1 MSVGSTVRI
10 ISTSTLVAI
19 DDKYRGDLDP
29 VKCFCECMSAWL
41 REEDKVKDKD
51 GPSWLPLVSALDTIG
66 YYTVLLIHIHSL
78 LFVLLN
84 NSIAR

>member
-29 VKCFCECMSAWL
+29 VKCFCECMSAWS
-41 REEDKVKDKD
+41 REEDKVKDRD
-51 GPSWLPLVSALDTIG
+51 GPSWLSLVSALATIG
-66 YYTVLLIHIHSL
+66 DYTV
-78 LFVLLN
+78 
-84 NSIAR
+84 